1 MISAAQH
8 LRFLGHEAARCRAL
22 ATRCRF
28 KSEDD
33 LRFALDTL
41 EAFTLLL
48 PSLLEQ
54 QGLQPMD
61 SLESA
66 AFKEEL
72 REALTKKNSGALQ
85 RAA

>member
-8 LRFLGHEAARCRAL
+8 LRFLAHEAARCRTV
-22 ATRCRF
+22 ATRCRLNPQL
-28 KSEDD
+28 ELWD
-33 LRFALDTL
+33 ALDTL